1 VNLRAR
7 LPLLGV
13 LVATVGLLGLI
24 GPGPRSEPDLVTE
37 AAAAGAMPSADE
49 PGVLSSTWYCA
60 AGSAD
65 GGSVD
70 LTIVVANPLEDA
82 RRGTVTWFADGER
95 TSEAI
100 QVGAQ
105 DALVLTAADAVEG
118 SQASAVVEIEGGG
131 VAVEHRLGSGVGGT
145 VSPCASAPSDT
156 WFLANGSTARDA
168 RQRFY
173 LFNPFPAD
181 AIVDI
186 AFVGPEGRPV
196 TPPALQGLAIP
207 PLSTTI
213 VDVGEHARR
222 LDTTAAA
229 VRARSGRLVV
239 DRLQSFTGE
248 AERTGASV
256 ALAAPAPAPVWH
268 FAGGS
273 TGEGLDHRW
282 VVYNPGD
289 AEAIVVLDVT
299 PEEGT
304 VPAPVERTVRA
315 GSSVTIAAGDIPL
328 LEPDVGFVSTVRT
341 INDVPVV
348 VERQIEARE
357 PAARRGWTSTLGSPS
372 IADRWLVPAGMGS
385 DRVAQTIVVANPSPE
400 PVVASVTVVG
410 DGTLVDVADA
420 QSVELGPAEA
430 TTVTIGEGRGGR
442 HLSIL
447 VEADGPIV
455 VERHLDWL
463 GGAGID
469 ASVGVPLR

>member
-1 VNLRAR
+1 
-7 LPLLGV
+7 
-13 LVATVGLLGLI
+13 
-24 GPGPRSEPDLVTE
+24 
-37 AAAAGAMPSADE
+37 
-49 PGVLSSTWYCA
+49 
-60 AGSAD
+60 
-65 GGSVD
+65 
-70 LTIVVANPLEDA
+70 
-82 RRGTVTWFADGER
+82 
-95 TSEAI
+95 
-100 QVGAQ
+100 
-105 DALVLTAADAVEG
+105 
-118 SQASAVVEIEGGG
+118 
-131 VAVEHRLGSGVGGT
+131 
-145 VSPCASAPSDT
+145 
-156 WFLANGSTARDA
+156 
-168 RQRFY
+168 
-173 LFNPFPAD
+173 
-181 AIVDI
+181 
-186 AFVGPEGRPV
+186 
-196 TPPALQGLAIP
+196 
-207 PLSTTI
+207 
-213 VDVGEHARR
+213 
-222 LDTTAAA
+222 
-229 VRARSGRLVV
+229 
-239 DRLQSFTGE
+239 
-248 AERTGASV
+248 
-256 ALAAPAPAPVWH
+256 
-268 FAGGS
+268 
-273 TGEGLDHRW
+273 
-282 VVYNPGD
+282 
-289 AEAIVVLDVT
+289 VVLDVT

-410 DGTLVDVADA
+410 DGTLVDVTDA